1 MFNKNGLGADD
12 LASQM
17 HDLGFIPNEEMAVD
31 GGVGYLKESIRNSL
45 GGEKAYALGD
55 APLYAPI
62 TGQMVDD
69 TVGDIGSYFNQT
81 KGDKVYSGKSLQEI
95 KFALDKM
102 KNSLP
107 KDAQEAATMGGYRN
121 TSSAYNSW
129 LNDVLPDMRKSD
141 SLFAEKS
148 KPINQLDIG
157 NEIRD
162 RFIPARYRGDSAPL
176 QFNRNELAKIL
187 NDSGDTLAKKV
198 TGFKGSTLKGE
209 LSSKQYQD
217 LQNIVKD
224 NKLIDLGD
232 NLGRGIGS
240 PTYQHLA
247 YNAKGENS
255 GLLGKI
261 AGVSSTGRALSSAR
275 DFLLTK
281 PLQKMDA
288 DMAKML
294 QDPNTTGLTIHR
306 YLKQSNAPKPAI
318 NAILEKYGLL
328 NVPSVA
334 IAQ

>member
-1 MFNKNGLGADD
+1 
-12 LASQM
+12 
-17 HDLGFIPNEEMAVD
+17 
-31 GGVGYLKESIRNSL
+31 
-45 GGEKAYALGD
+45 
-55 APLYAPI
+55 
-62 TGQMVDD
+62 
-69 TVGDIGSYFNQT
+69 
-81 KGDKVYSGKSLQEI
+81 
-95 KFALDKM
+95 
-102 KNSLP
+102 
-107 KDAQEAATMGGYRN
+107 
-121 TSSAYNSW
+121 
-129 LNDVLPDMRKSD
+129 MRKAD